1 MIDVLRKYFPLLD
14 DKKIMAYKSLVP
26 VYEEWNSKIKVVS
39 RKDISNLFEHHILHS
54 LAIAKVISFPEKAK
68 VLDVGTGGGF
78 PGIPLAIMFPEVDF
92 TLIDSIGKKLTVAN
106 AALKMAGLE
115 NVETVHRNAI
125 EEKGKYNFIVS
136 RAVMNA
142 ANLTKMVVKNV
153 SSQSIGT
160 SRNSLVVLKGGD
172 LSEELMDLER
182 LRKSDKR
189 LKKCVIKTFK
199 ISDSFQEEFFK
210 EKYVVQVLF

>member
-1 MIDVLRKYFPLLD
+1 MIDVLRKYFPQLD
-14 DKKIMAYKSLVP
+14 DKKLMAYKSLVP
-26 VYEEWNSKIKVVS
+26 VYEEWNSKINVIS

-78 PGIPLAIMFPEVDF
+78 PGIPLAIMFPEVNF
-92 TLIDSIGKKLTVAN
+92 ILMDSIGKKLTVAN
-106 AALKMAGLE
+106 AALKVAELK

-142 ANLTKMVVKNV
+142 ANLMKMVVKNV
-153 SSQSIGT
+153 STQSVG
-160 SRNSLVVLKGGD
+160 SLRNSLVVLKGGD

-189 LKKCVIKTFK
+189 LKKCVIRTFK
-199 ISDSFQEEFFK
+199 ISDFFQEEFFK

>member
-1 MIDVLRKYFPLLD
+1 MIETLRKYFPQLD
-14 DKKIMAYKSLVP
+14 DKKLMAYKGIVP
-26 VYEEWNSKIKVVS
+26 VYEDWNSKINVVS

-54 LAIAKVISFPEKAK
+54 LAIAKVVNFPEKAK

-78 PGIPLAIMFPEVDF
+78 PGIPLAIMFPDTEF

-106 AALKMAGLE
+106 AALKVAELE
-115 NVETVHRNAI
+115 NVETIHRNAI

-142 ANLTKMVVKNV
+142 ANLLKMVVKNV
-153 SSQSIGT
+153 SPQNIG
-160 SRNSLVVLKGGD
+160 SLRNSLIVLKGGD

-182 LRKSDKR
+182 LRMSDKR
-189 LKKCVIKTFK
+189 LRRCVIKTFK
-199 ISDSFQEEFFK
+199 ISDFFQEEFFK